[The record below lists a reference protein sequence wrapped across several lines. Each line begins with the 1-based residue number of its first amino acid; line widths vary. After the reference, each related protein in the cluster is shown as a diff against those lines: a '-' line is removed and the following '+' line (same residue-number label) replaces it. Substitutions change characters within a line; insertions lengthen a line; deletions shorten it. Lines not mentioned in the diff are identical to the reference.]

1 MFLGIIADDFT
12 GASDIA
18 NTLAK
23 GVEAEGGLRTVP
35 YPAAPDVE
43 AGVIAL
49 KSRPVPAAEAGARSR
64 AALTP
69 SAVMRVGR
77 ARLRQTLSRRIH
89 AGGRAGRVNIL
100 LSPPTKAA

>member
-23 GVEAEGGLRTVP
+23 G
-35 YPAAPDVE
+35 VE

-69 SAVMRVGR
+69 SVVMRVGR
-77 ARLRQTLSRRIH
+77 ARLRQNLSRRIH
-89 AGGRAGRVNIL
+89 AGERAGRVNIL